1 MEKKSVF
8 ERRPVWIG
16 LNIVL
21 LLIVL
26 GALGLGGFSGWK
38 FAAAEQDDTA
48 QADALA
54 AARQHVDGFMTTSAG
69 SVDTDLDRIEAAA
82 TGEFKEQWTKQ
93 KPSLRESI
101 VANQATSVGEVLSAA
116 VVFDNP
122 DYPTDRDSVGVIVAA
137 DATVTN
143 VNAPEGR
150 IVHYRVIVEMSLVDD
165 KWLIGKLEFVA

>member
-8 ERRPVWIG
+8 ERRPLWIG

-26 GALGLGGFSGWK
+26 AALGLGGYSGWK
-38 FAAAEQDDTA
+38 FAAAEQNDGV

-54 AARQHVDGFMTTSAG
+54 AARQHVDGFMTTSSG
-69 SVDTDLDRIEAAA
+69 SVDADLDRIEAAA
-82 TGEFKEQWTKQ
+82 TGEFKEQWIKNEAA
-93 KPSLRESI
+93 LRESI
-101 VANQATSVGEVLSAA
+101 VANQATSNGEILSAA
-116 VVFDNP
+116 VVDDSP
-122 DYPTDRDSVGVIVAA
+122 DYPTDHDSVGVIVAA

-150 IVHYRVIVEMSLVDD
+150 LVHYRVIVGMTLVDG
-165 KWLIGKLEFVA
+165 KWLIGKLGFVE